1 MNTLLPDRYP
11 NKDFFVA
18 DIFDASP
25 KDDMASMEH
34 PMFSLATQ
42 PDLVRRHYEH
52 NGNSITITP
61 SILGLAT
68 IWDKERITAHD
79 LLVSTNRPKGGSDYA
94 RLIAAFERL
103 QGTNIKTNIVT
114 NGETVTEGFGFIDRW
129 KVIERSEHDDR
140 MIAVEVKLSDWLYNA
155 VLGSELLTINRD
167 YFRLRGGLERRLYE
181 LARKH
186 CGNQVKWSI
195 NLPLLH
201 MNPLLPDYKIRYLSD
216 KDQVI
221 FFNRKGKKAA
231 KAEFDAAIKT
241 MFQPTETK
249 KRKHR
254 HSSKAQIEL
263 EL

>member
-1 MNTLLPDRYP
+1 M
-11 NKDFFVA
+11 
-18 DIFDASP
+18 
-25 KDDMASMEH
+25 
-34 PMFSLATQ
+34 
-42 PDLVRRHYEH
+42 
-52 NGNSITITP
+52 
-61 SILGLAT
+61 
-68 IWDKERITAHD
+68 
-79 LLVSTNRPKGGSDYA
+79 GSEMCIRDS
-94 RLIAAFERL
+94 FERL

-201 MNPLLPDYKIRYLSD
+201 MKSGAKCLEKVFRSRVKKIANNDSESPLLPDYKIRYLSD